1 MTVLY
6 DEMVEQCSMV
16 VRKIGRT
23 RSGEI
28 AAHRVLSSDRVT
40 PAQTVA
46 CLARP
51 TAEAV
56 AGRRIVVAQ
65 DTTEVNFPGR
75 LSRGLGP
82 AGRTG
87 KTPGFFLHASIA
99 VDAEAECVLGLVGA
113 EIWTRKAEATTAR
126 RERMLKDKE
135 SLRWLTAAEQA
146 VERLHTAAEIVVVG
160 DRESDF
166 YALFARRPPAGQL
179 LVRAAQNRGLDDG
192 TKLFA
197 AAEAWPDLGSQT
209 IQVSPRGVGDAGREA
224 RLVLRAGTVT
234 LRRPLHARRE
244 GDPDSLCVT
253 LVEAIETAPPP
264 GKTPLHWRLLS
275 TLPAATAAEAAEIV
289 RLYRLRWRIEQTFR
303 MLKSDGLRIE
313 ECQTAEPHRLFNLAA
328 LAIAAAVRVIQLVDA
343 RDGSSRPASD
353 VASPAQIAAA
363 HALCPGLEG
372 KTERQRNR
380 HPPGSLAWITWI
392 VARLGGWNCYYRPPG
407 PKTVRDGWARF
418 AAIAEGFALT
428 QKVGQDV

>member
-1 MTVLY
+1 M
-6 DEMVEQCSMV
+6 
-16 VRKIGRT
+16 
-23 RSGEI
+23 
-28 AAHRVLSSDRVT
+28 
-40 PAQTVA
+40 
-46 CLARP
+46 
-51 TAEAV
+51 
-56 AGRRIVVAQ
+56 
-65 DTTEVNFPGR
+65 
-75 LSRGLGP
+75 
-82 AGRTG
+82 
-87 KTPGFFLHASIA
+87 
-99 VDAEAECVLGLVGA
+99 
-113 EIWTRKAEATTAR
+113 
-126 RERMLKDKE
+126 
-135 SLRWLTAAEQA
+135 
-146 VERLHTAAEIVVVG
+146 
-160 DRESDF
+160 
-166 YALFARRPPAGQL
+166 
-179 LVRAAQNRGLDDG
+179 
-192 TKLFA
+192 
-197 AAEAWPDLGSQT
+197 
-209 IQVSPRGVGDAGREA
+209 GDAGREA

-264 GKTPLHWRLLS
+264 GKKPLHWRLLS

-353 VASPAQIAAA
+353 VASPTQIAAA